1 MSIITIES
9 LEELIG
15 QPFPSGSFT
24 IVDYEHWLTADAVLS
39 PVLPPSCAH
48 PMYAYYVAVAG
59 MGMTLDELFALVGS
73 SAEDGP
79 MFGEAGIEFHQQ
91 LHIGATYRVEGG
103 ITAVARKEGRR
114 AGIFDIVT
122 FELRLF
128 DEMDRVTAVTTNSF
142 VFPRRVA

>member
-1 MSIITIES
+1 MSMITLES

-24 IVDYEHWLTADAVLS
+24 IVEYEHWLCADAVLS
-39 PVLPPSCAH
+39 PELPPSCAH
-48 PMYAYYVAVAG
+48 PMYAYYVAIAG
-59 MGMTLDELFALVGS
+59 MGLSLDELFAMVGS

-79 MFGEAGIEFHQQ
+79 MFGEAGIEIRHQLQ
-91 LHIGATYRVEGG
+91 IGATYRVEGG

-114 AGIFDIVT
+114 AGVFDIVT

-128 DEMDRVTAVTTNSF
+128 DKKDRVTAVSTNSF
-142 VFPRRVA
+142 VFPRRDA